1 MHRLPRVLFCTSEIP
16 QSINA
21 GSMQLY
27 RVMQGYAAEKLMVLG
42 APPAPGAELLPCRYE
57 PLRLLTYRLACTR
70 VRGWTIGLN
79 SMNTLIEPGM
89 ENSGRRT
96 AGFQP
101 EVVVT
106 VMDKLSYYKHAW
118 ALSRRLGAALVTIT
132 MDNPQTFERA
142 HPLFDGSFANFLR
155 RMYGDAAVSL
165 GVSHEMC
172 EYLASHFG
180 KPSTVFYF
188 GPPEGMHP
196 RHPPACAILKA
207 PPALTLAYAG
217 SMSLG
222 YGDGI
227 RAILPALEATKTRLC
242 VYTGEPHNLVRHPL
256 LIGRGYLTPENLWP
270 AIQAECD
277 AVLMPYSY
285 EAGIAEVYRTHFP
298 TKVSEY
304 CWTGMPMI
312 FSGPEY
318 ATGVRWAKAHPKAAL
333 VAASE
338 LDLTRVLRR
347 LREDSGLRIALAAE
361 GAKTGRMEFAPGEIR
376 SRFWQILQSAARLG
390 LHAPVEESRSE
401 WNQAG
406 QILC

>member
-1 MHRLPRVLFCTSEIP
+1 
-16 QSINA
+16 
-21 GSMQLY
+21 
-27 RVMQGYAAEKLMVLG
+27 
-42 APPAPGAELLPCRYE
+42 
-57 PLRLLTYRLACTR
+57 
-70 VRGWTIGLN
+70 
-79 SMNTLIEPGM
+79 
-89 ENSGRRT
+89 
-96 AGFQP
+96 
-101 EVVVT
+101 
-106 VMDKLSYYKHAW
+106 
-118 ALSRRLGAALVTIT
+118 

-142 HPLFDGSFANFLR
+142 HPLFDRSFANFLR

-196 RHPPACAILKA
+196 RHPLACAILKA